1 MKGHGSVS
9 AWCIDHPVAT
19 ILLTFALVLLGV
31 IAFPRLPIAPLPEAE
46 FPTIQVA
53 AQLPGA
59 SPETMASSVAT
70 PLEVQFSAIPGVT
83 QMTSSSAL
91 GSTNLT
97 LQFTLD
103 KSIDTAA
110 QEVQAAINTAAG
122 KLPKDMPTLPTWR
135 KVNPADSPVL
145 ILSVNSTQMP
155 GTELSDL
162 VETLLARQ
170 ISQIDGVGQI
180 NITGQQRPAIR
191 VQASADKL
199 AAIGLTLAD
208 IRLAIQ
214 KTSLNLAKGAL
225 YGESSISTLS
235 TNDQLFHPEEYS
247 QLIVSYK
254 DGAPVHLK
262 DVAKVVNGS
271 ENAYVQ
277 AWAGDQPGVNLVI
290 SRQPGANIVE
300 TVDRIQAALPALEAM
315 LPASV
320 QVKVLVDRTQTIRA
334 SLHEVE
340 ITLLIAVL
348 LVVAVMAL
356 FLRQWSATLIVS
368 AVLGVSLIASFA
380 LMYIMGF
387 SLNNL
392 TLVAI
397 VVAVGFVVDDA
408 IVVVENIHR
417 HLEAGDGM
425 REAAIKGAGEI
436 GFTVVS
442 ISFSLVAA
450 FIPLLFMGGVVGRL
464 FKEFALTATSTIMIS
479 VVVSLTLAPTL
490 AALFMRAPVHH
501 AHSKPTFGERL
512 LAGYEKLL
520 RRALAHQKLMIG
532 VFALSLGLAVAGYI
546 FIPKGFFPVQD
557 TGFVL
562 GTTEA
567 AADISYGDMVKKHLA
582 MAEIV
587 AADPAVQAFSH
598 SVGVSGSN
606 QTIAN
611 GRFWISLKKRGDRD
625 VSASQFIDRIRPQ
638 LMKVPGIVLY
648 LRAGQDINLSSGPSR
663 AQYQYVLKSNDGA
676 TLSTWTQRLTEKL
689 RSNPAFRDISNDLQL
704 GGSITH
710 INIDR
715 SAAARFGLTA
725 SDVDEALYDAFGQRQ
740 INEFQT
746 QINQYNVI
754 LELDTQQRGKA
765 ESLNY
770 FYLRSP
776 LSGEMV
782 PLSALAKFDAPT
794 VGPLSIAHDGM
805 FPAANLSFNLA
816 PGVALGDAVIMLN
829 QAKAEIGMPA
839 AMSGNFQGA
848 AQAFQSSL
856 ASQPWLILA
865 ALLAVYIIL
874 GVLYESFVH
883 PLTII
888 STLPSAGLGA
898 VIMLWICG
906 QDFSIM
912 ALIGLVLLIGIVKK
926 NGILMIDFAL
936 DAQRNRGLPPEEAI
950 YEACITRFRPII
962 MTTLAALLG
971 ALPLMLGYGT
981 GAELR
986 QPLGIA
992 VVGGLLVS
1000 QALTLFT
1007 TPVIYLWLERVFH
1020 RGSPTPAPTPAP
1032 AAMSGLANT
1041 D

>member
-1 MKGHGSVS
+1 MIKESRGVS

-19 ILLTFALVLLGV
+19 ILLTFALVLLGA
-31 IAFPRLPIAPLPEAE
+31 IAFPRLPLAPLPEAE
-46 FPTIQVA
+46 FPTIQVS

-59 SPETMASSVAT
+59 SPQTMASSVAT
-70 PLEVQFSAIPGVT
+70 PLEVQFSAIPGMT

-91 GSTNLT
+91 GTTTLT
-97 LQFTLD
+97 LQFTLS

-110 QEVQAAINTAAG
+110 QEVQAAINTASG

-145 ILSVNSTQMP
+145 ILSVSSSQMP
-155 GTELSDL
+155 GTELSDYA
-162 VETLLARQ
+162 ETLLARQ
-170 ISQIDGVGQI
+170 LSQIDGVGQI

-191 VQASADKL
+191 VQVSADKL

-208 IRLAIQ
+208 VRQAIQ
-214 KTSLNLAKGAL
+214 QTSLNLAKGAL
-225 YGESSISTLS
+225 YGKSSISTLS
-235 TNDQLFHPEEYS
+235 TNDQLFQPEEYD

-254 DGAPVHLK
+254 DGAPVQLK
-262 DVAKVVNGS
+262 DVARVIRGS
-271 ENAYVQ
+271 EDAYVQ
-277 AWAGDQPGVNLVI
+277 AWSGDEPGVNLVI

-300 TVDRIQAALPALEAM
+300 TVDRIQAALPDLEAM

-320 QVKVLVDRTQTIRA
+320 QVKVLIDRTQTIRA

-340 ITLLIAVL
+340 MTLLIAIL

-356 FLRQWSATLIVS
+356 FLRQLSATLIVS
-368 AVLGVSLIASFA
+368 SVLGVSLVASFA
-380 LMYIMGF
+380 LMYVMGF

-397 VVAVGFVVDDA
+397 VIAVGFVVDDA

-442 ISFSLVAA
+442 ISFSLIAA

-464 FKEFALTATSTIMIS
+464 FKEFALTATSTILIS

-501 AHSKPTFGERL
+501 EHSKPGFGERL
-512 LAGYEKLL
+512 LAVYERGL
-520 RRALAHQKLMIG
+520 RRALAHQKTM
-532 VFALSLGLAVAGYI
+532 FGLFCVTLCLAIAGYV
-546 FIPKGFFPVQD
+546 FIPKGFFPIQD

-567 AADISYGDMVKKHLA
+567 AADVSFADMVAKHKAL
-582 MAEIV
+582 AEIV
-587 AADPAVQAFSH
+587 AADPAVEAFSH

-611 GRFWISLKKRGDRD
+611 GRFWIALKPQDQRD
-625 VSASQFIDRIRPQ
+625 VSASAFIDRIRPQ
-638 LMKVPGIVLY
+638 LMKIPGIVLY

-663 AQYQYVLKSNDGA
+663 AQYQYVLKSNDGD
-676 TLSTWTQRLTEKL
+676 TLNTWTQRLTEKL
-689 RSNPAFRDISNDLQL
+689 RANPSFRDLSNDLQL

-715 SAAARFGLTA
+715 SAAARFGLTT

-740 INEFQT
+740 INEYQT
-746 QINQYNVI
+746 EINQYNVI
-754 LELDTQQRGKA
+754 LELDAAQRGKA

-776 LSGEMV
+776 LTGEMV
-782 PLSALAKFDAPT
+782 PLSALARFDVPT
-794 VGPLSIAHDGM
+794 SGPLSISHDGM

-816 PGVALGDAVIMLN
+816 PGVALGDAVLQLN
-829 QAKAEIGMPA
+829 QAKNEIGMPA
-839 AMSGNFQGA
+839 SVNGYFQGA

-865 ALLAVYIIL
+865 ALVAVYIIL

-888 STLPSAGLGA
+888 STLPSAGLGTL
-898 VIMLWICG
+898 IMLWLLG

-936 DAQRNRGLPPEEAI
+936 EAQRGGLSPEDAI
-950 YEACITRFRPII
+950 YKACITRFRPII

-971 ALPLMLGYGT
+971 ALPLMLGHGT

-1007 TPVIYLWLERVFH
+1007 TPVIYLWLERLFH
-1020 RGSPTPAPTPAP
+1020 RPTPAP
-1032 AAMSGLANT
+1032 APAITL
-1041 D
+1041 

>member
-1 MKGHGSVS
+1 MKGHGSIS
-9 AWCIDHPVAT
+9 AWCVDHPVAT
-19 ILLTFALVLLGV
+19 LLLTFALVLLGA

-46 FPTIQVA
+46 FPTIQVS

-70 PLEVQFSAIPGVT
+70 PLEVQFSAIPGMT

-91 GSTNLT
+91 GSTILT

-110 QEVQAAINTAAG
+110 QEVQAAINTASG
-122 KLPKDMPTLPTWR
+122 KLPNDMPSLPTWR

-145 ILSVNSTQMP
+145 ILSISSTQMP
-155 GTELSDL
+155 GTELSDY

-170 ISQIDGVGQI
+170 ISQIDGVGQT

-191 VQASADKL
+191 VQASPDRL

-208 IRLAIQ
+208 IRVALQQA
-214 KTSLNLAKGAL
+214 SLNLAKGAL

-235 TNDQLFHPEEYS
+235 TNDQLFHPDDYG

-254 DGAPVHLK
+254 NGAPVQLK
-262 DVAKVVNGS
+262 DVARVISGP

-277 AWAGDQPGVNLVI
+277 AWSNDQPGLNLVI
-290 SRQPGANIVE
+290 FRQPGANIVD
-300 TVDRIQAALPALEAM
+300 TVDRIQSELPRLEAM

-320 QVKVLVDRTQTIRA
+320 DVTVLSDRTKTIRA

-356 FLRQWSATLIVS
+356 FLRQLSATLIVS
-368 AVLGVSLIASFA
+368 SVLGVSLVASFA
-380 LMYIMGF
+380 LMYVLGF

-397 VVAVGFVVDDA
+397 VISVGFVVDDA

-417 HLEAGDGM
+417 HLETGDGM

-442 ISFSLVAA
+442 ISFSLIAA

-464 FKEFALTATSTIMIS
+464 FKEFALTATSTILIS

-490 AALFMRAPVHH
+490 AALFMRAPTHH
-501 AHSKPTFGERL
+501 PHDRPGFGERL
-512 LAGYEKLL
+512 LALYERGL
-520 RRALAHQKLMIG
+520 RRALAHQRLMLG
-532 VFALSLGLAVAGYI
+532 LFGLTLGLAIAGYV

-562 GTTEA
+562 GTSEA
-567 AADISYGDMVKKHLA
+567 AADISYPDMVAKHLA
-582 MAEIV
+582 LAKILG
-587 AADPAVQAFSH
+587 ADPAVETFSH
-598 SVGVSGSN
+598 SVGVTGNN

-611 GRFWISLKKRGDRD
+611 GRFWIALKDRGQRD

-638 LMKVPGIVLY
+638 LAKVPGIVLY

-663 AQYQYVLKSNDGA
+663 SQYQYVLKSNDGP
-676 TLSTWTQRLTEKL
+676 TLNTWTQRLTEKL
-689 RSNPAFRDISNDLQL
+689 RANPAFRDLSNDLQL

-710 INIDR
+710 ISIDR

-725 SDVDEALYDAFGQRQ
+725 TDVDEALYDAFGQRQ
-740 INEFQT
+740 VNEFQT
-746 QINQYNVI
+746 ETNQYNVI
-754 LELDTQQRGKA
+754 LELDAKQRGKA

-782 PLSALAKFDAPT
+782 PLSALAKVDPPT

-816 PGVALGDAVIMLN
+816 PGVALGDAVIMLE
-829 QAKAEIGMPA
+829 QAKNQIGMPA
-839 AMSGNFQGA
+839 SIAGNFQGA

-865 ALLAVYIIL
+865 ALVAVYIIL

-898 VIMLWICG
+898 LIMLWLLG

-936 DAQRNRGLPPEEAI
+936 EAQRQGGLPPQEAI
-950 YEACITRFRPII
+950 YQACITRFRPII

-971 ALPLMLGYGT
+971 ALPLMLGYGA

-1007 TPVIYLWLERVFH
+1007 TPVIYLWLERLFH
-1020 RGSPTPAPTPAP
+1020 RPTPAP
-1032 AAMSGLANT
+1032 ALAST
-1041 D
+1041 S

>member
-9 AWCIDHPVAT
+9 AWCIDHPVST
-19 ILLTFALVLLGV
+19 FLLTFALVLLGL
-31 IAFPRLPIAPLPEAE
+31 IAFPQLPIAPLPEAE
-46 FPTIQVA
+46 FPTIQVN

-59 SPETMASSVAT
+59 SPQTMASSVAT
-70 PLEVQFSAIPGVT
+70 PLEVQFSAIPGMT

-110 QEVQAAINTAAG
+110 QEVQAAINTASG
-122 KLPKDMPTLPTWR
+122 KLPNNMPSLPTWR

-145 ILSVNSTQMP
+145 ILAISSTQMP
-155 GTELSDL
+155 GTELSDY

-170 ISQIDGVGQI
+170 LSQIDGVGQI
-180 NITGQQRPAIR
+180 YISGQQRPAIR
-191 VQASADKL
+191 VQVAPDKL

-208 IRLAIQ
+208 IRVALQQA
-214 KTSLNLAKGAL
+214 SLNLAKGAL
-225 YGESSISTLS
+225 YGPSSISTLS
-235 TNDQLFHPEEYS
+235 TNDQLFHPEEYG
-247 QLIVSYK
+247 QLIISYK
-254 DGAPVHLK
+254 EGAPVHLK
-262 DVAKVVNGS
+262 DVARVINGS

-277 AWAGDQPGVNLVI
+277 AWSGDQPGLNLVI
-290 SRQPGANIVE
+290 FRQPGANIVE
-300 TVDRIQAALPALEAM
+300 TVDRIQAELPRLQAM
-315 LPASV
+315 LPATV
-320 QVKVLVDRTQTIRA
+320 QVTVLSDRTKTIRA
-334 SLHEVE
+334 SLQEVE
-340 ITLLIAVL
+340 ITLLIAVS
-348 LVVAVMAL
+348 LVIAVMAL

-368 AVLGVSLIASFA
+368 SVLGVSLIASFA
-380 LMYIMGF
+380 LMYVMGF

-397 VVAVGFVVDDA
+397 VISVGFVVDDA

-464 FKEFALTATSTIMIS
+464 FKEFALTATSTILIS

-490 AALFMRAPVHH
+490 AALFMRAPAQDAH
-501 AHSKPTFGERL
+501 AKPGFGERL
-512 LAGYEKLL
+512 LAHYEKGL
-520 RRALAHQKLMIG
+520 RRALDHQRLT
-532 VFALSLGLAVAGYI
+532 LGIFGLTLTMAIVGYVI
-546 FIPKGFFPVQD
+546 IPKGFFPVQD

-562 GTTEA
+562 GTSEA
-567 AADISYGDMVKKHLA
+567 AADVSYPDMVAKHLA
-582 MAEIV
+582 LAKIV
-587 AADPAVQAFSH
+587 SADPAVQTFSH

-611 GRFWISLKKRGDRD
+611 GRFWIALKDRSQRD
-625 VSASQFIDRIRPQ
+625 VSASEFIDRIRPQ
-638 LMKVPGIVLY
+638 LARIPGIVLY

-663 AQYQYVLKSNDGA
+663 SQYQYVLKSNDGP
-676 TLSTWTQRLTEKL
+676 TLNTWTQRLTEKL
-689 RSNPAFRDISNDLQL
+689 RANPAFRDMSNDLQL
-704 GGSITH
+704 GASITH
-710 INIDR
+710 ISIDR
-715 SAAARFGLTA
+715 SAAARFGLNAT
-725 SDVDEALYDAFGQRQ
+725 DVDQALYDAFGQRQ
-740 INEFQT
+740 VNEFQT
-746 QINQYNVI
+746 ETNQYNVI
-754 LELDTQQRGKA
+754 LELDAKQRGKA

-782 PLSALAKFDAPT
+782 PLSALAKVDPPT

-829 QAKAEIGMPA
+829 QAKNEIGVPA
-839 AMSGNFQGA
+839 SIIGNFQGA

-898 VIMLWICG
+898 LLMLWIWD
-906 QDFSIM
+906 QDFSVM

-936 DAQRNRGLPPEEAI
+936 DAQRKGGLTPEEAI
-950 YEACITRFRPII
+950 YQACLTRFRPIM

-1007 TPVIYLWLERVFH
+1007 TPVIYLWLERLFH
-1020 RGSPTPAPTPAP
+1020 RPKPAPT
-1032 AAMSGLANT
+1032 LAST
-1041 D
+1041 Y

>member
-1 MKGHGSVS
+1 MSSHKGIST
-9 AWCIDHPVAT
+9 WCIDHPVAT
-19 ILLTFALVLLGV
+19 ILLTIALVLVGA

-46 FPTIQVA
+46 FPTIQVS

-59 SPETMASSVAT
+59 SPDTMASSVAT
-70 PLEVQFSAIPGVT
+70 PLEVQFSAIPGMT

-91 GSTNLT
+91 GSTLLT

-122 KLPKDMPTLPTWR
+122 KLPKDMPTLPTWK

-145 ILSVNSTQMP
+145 ILSVSSTQMP

-214 KTSLNLAKGAL
+214 QTSLNLAKGAL

-235 TNDQLFHPEEYS
+235 TNDQLFHPEDYS

-254 DGAPVHLK
+254 DGAPVHLR
-262 DVAKVVNGS
+262 DVAKVVNGA
-271 ENAYVQ
+271 EDAYVQ
-277 AWAGDQPGVNLVI
+277 AWAGDRPGVNLVI

-300 TVDRIQAALPALEAM
+300 TVDRIQAALPGLEAM

-320 QVKVLVDRTQTIRA
+320 QVKTLIDRTQTIRA

-340 ITLLIAVL
+340 ITLLIAIL

-356 FLRQWSATLIVS
+356 FLRQLSATLIVS

-380 LMYIMGF
+380 LMYILGF

-417 HLEAGDGM
+417 HLEAGDDM

-479 VVVSLTLAPTL
+479 VVVSLTLALTL
-490 AALFMRAPVHH
+490 AALFMRKPVHH
-501 AHSKPTFGERL
+501 ANAKPGFSERL
-512 LAGYEKLL
+512 LGWYEKGL
-520 RRALAHQKLMIG
+520 RRALDHQKLMIG
-532 VFALSLGLAVAGYI
+532 VFGLSLALAVAGYI

-611 GRFWISLKKRGDRD
+611 GRFWIALKKRGDRD

-676 TLSTWTQRLTEKL
+676 TLATWTQRLTEKL

-710 INIDR
+710 ISIDR

-746 QINQYNVI
+746 QVNQYNVI
-754 LELDTQQRGKA
+754 LELDTKQRGKA

-782 PLSALAKFDAPT
+782 PLSALARFDAPT
-794 VGPLSIAHDGM
+794 IGPLSIAHDGM

-816 PGVALGDAVIMLN
+816 PGVALGDAVILLN
-829 QAKAEIGMPA
+829 QAKAEIGMPTA
-839 AMSGNFQGA
+839 ISGNFQGA

-865 ALLAVYIIL
+865 ALVAVYIIL

-888 STLPSAGLGA
+888 STLPAAGLGA

-936 DAQRNRGLPPEEAI
+936 EAQRQRGLPAQEAI
-950 YEACITRFRPII
+950 FEACITRFRPII

-1000 QALTLFT
+1000 QMLTLFT
-1007 TPVIYLWLERVFH
+1007 TPVIYLWLERLFH
-1020 RGSPTPAPTPAP
+1020 RHSHPPAPTPAT
-1032 AAMSGLANT
+1032 ALATT

>member
-1 MKGHGSVS
+1 MKGRGSLS
-9 AWCIDHPVAT
+9 AWCVDHPVAT
-19 ILLTFALVLLGV
+19 VLLTLALVLLGA
-31 IAFPRLPIAPLPEAE
+31 IAFPRLPVAPLPEAE
-46 FPTIQVA
+46 FPTIQVSA
-53 AQLPGA
+53 SLPGA
-59 SPETMASSVAT
+59 SPDTMASSVAT
-70 PLEVQFSAIPGVT
+70 PLEVQFSAIPGMT

-91 GSTNLT
+91 GSTLLT
-97 LQFTLD
+97 LQFTLN

-145 ILSVNSTQMP
+145 ILSISSTQMP
-155 GTELSDL
+155 GTELSDYA
-162 VETLLARQ
+162 ETLLARQ

-191 VQASADKL
+191 IQAAADKL

-214 KTSLNLAKGAL
+214 QTSLNLAKGAL

-235 TNDQLFHPEEYS
+235 TNDQLFHPEEYA

-254 DGAPVHLK
+254 NGAPVHLQ
-262 DVAKVVNGS
+262 DVARVVNGP
-271 ENAYVQ
+271 EDAYVQ
-277 AWAGDQPGVNLVI
+277 AWSGDQPGVNLVI
-290 SRQPGANIVE
+290 SRQPGANIVD
-300 TVDRIQAALPALEAM
+300 TVDRIQAALPGLEAM

-368 AVLGVSLIASFA
+368 AVLGVSLTASFA
-380 LMYIMGF
+380 LMYLMGF

-397 VVAVGFVVDDA
+397 VIAVGFVVDDA

-479 VVVSLTLAPTL
+479 VLVSLTLAPTL
-490 AALFMRAPVHH
+490 AALFMRAPVHPVH
-501 AHSKPTFGERL
+501 AKPGFGERL
-512 LAGYEKLL
+512 LALYERAL
-520 RRALAHQKLMIG
+520 RRALAHQKLMLGIFG
-532 VFALSLGLAVAGYI
+532 LTLSMAIAGYI
-546 FIPKGFFPVQD
+546 LIPKGFFPVQD

-567 AADISYGDMVKKHLA
+567 AADISYPDMVKKHQAL
-582 MAEIV
+582 AEIV

-611 GRFWISLKKRGDRD
+611 GRFWISLKDRGDRD
-625 VSASQFIDRIRPQ
+625 VSASAFIDRIRPQ
-638 LMKVPGIVLY
+638 LMQVPGIVLY

-663 AQYQYVLKSNDGA
+663 AQYQYVLKSNDGP
-676 TLSTWTQRLTEKL
+676 TLTTWTQRLTEKL
-689 RSNPAFRDISNDLQL
+689 RSNPAFRDVSNDLQL

-715 SAAARFGLTA
+715 TAAARFGLTA
-725 SDVDEALYDAFGQRQ
+725 SDVDQALYDAFGQRQ

-746 QINQYNVI
+746 EINQYNVI

-776 LSGEMV
+776 LTGDMV
-782 PLSALAKFDAPT
+782 PLSALARFDAPSI
-794 VGPLSIAHDGM
+794 GPLSIAHDGM

-816 PGVALGDAVIMLN
+816 PGVALGDAVILLQ
-829 QAKAEIGMPA
+829 QAKNEIGMPA
-839 AMSGNFQGA
+839 AISGNFQGA

-856 ASQPWLILA
+856 ASQPYLILA
-865 ALLAVYIIL
+865 ALVAVYIIL

-898 VIMLWICG
+898 LLMLWLCG

-936 DAQRNRGLPPEEAI
+936 EAQRNGGLPPEEAI
-950 YEACITRFRPII
+950 YQACITRFRPII

-1007 TPVIYLWLERVFH
+1007 TPVIYLWLERLFH
-1020 RGSPTPAPTPAP
+1020 RPRSALSPAT
-1032 AAMSGLANT
+1032 NT
-1041 D
+1041 

>member
-1 MKGHGSVS
+1 MKAHKGVS
-9 AWCIDHPVAT
+9 TWCIDHPVAT
-19 ILLTFALVLLGV
+19 ILLTIALVLVGV

-46 FPTIQVA
+46 FPTIQVS

-59 SPETMASSVAT
+59 SPDTMASSVAT
-70 PLEVQFSAIPGVT
+70 PLEVQFSAIPGMT

-91 GSTNLT
+91 GSTLLT

-122 KLPKDMPTLPTWR
+122 KLPKDMPTLPTWK

-145 ILSVNSTQMP
+145 ILSVSSTQMP

-214 KTSLNLAKGAL
+214 QTSLNLAKGAL

-235 TNDQLFHPEEYS
+235 TNDQLFHPEDYS

-254 DGAPVHLK
+254 DGAPVHLR
-262 DVAKVVNGS
+262 DVAKVVNGA
-271 ENAYVQ
+271 EDAYVQ
-277 AWAGDQPGVNLVI
+277 AWAGDRPGVNLVI

-300 TVDRIQAALPALEAM
+300 TVDRIQAALPGLEAM

-320 QVKVLVDRTQTIRA
+320 QVKTLIDRTQTIRA

-340 ITLLIAVL
+340 ITLLIAIL

-356 FLRQWSATLIVS
+356 FLRQLSATLIVS
-368 AVLGVSLIASFA
+368 AVLGVSLVASFA
-380 LMYIMGF
+380 LMYVLGF

-417 HLEAGDGM
+417 HLETGDDM

-490 AALFMRAPVHH
+490 AALFMRKPTHH
-501 AHSKPTFGERL
+501 AHDKPGFSERL
-512 LAGYEKLL
+512 LGWYEKGL
-520 RRALAHQKLMIG
+520 RRALDHQKLMIG
-532 VFALSLGLAVAGYI
+532 VFGLSLALAIGGYI

-611 GRFWISLKKRGDRD
+611 GRFWIALKKRGDRD

-676 TLSTWTQRLTEKL
+676 TLATWTQRLTEKL

-710 INIDR
+710 ISIDR

-746 QINQYNVI
+746 QVNQYNVI

-782 PLSALAKFDAPT
+782 PLSALARFDAPT
-794 VGPLSIAHDGM
+794 IGPLSIAHDGM

-816 PGVALGDAVIMLN
+816 PGVALGDAVILLN
-829 QAKAEIGMPA
+829 QAKAEIGMPTA
-839 AMSGNFQGA
+839 ISGNFQGA

-865 ALLAVYIIL
+865 ALVAVYIIL

-888 STLPSAGLGA
+888 STLPAAGLGA

-936 DAQRNRGLPPEEAI
+936 EAQRQRGLSPQDAI
-950 YEACITRFRPII
+950 FEACITRFRPII

-1000 QALTLFT
+1000 QMLTLFT
-1007 TPVIYLWLERVFH
+1007 TPVIYLWLERLFH
-1020 RGSPTPAPTPAP
+1020 RPRPVPATA
-1032 AAMSGLANT
+1032 LATT

>member
-1 MKGHGSVS
+1 MKGHGSIS

-19 ILLTFALVLLGV
+19 VLLTFALVLLGA
-31 IAFPRLPIAPLPEAE
+31 IAFPRLPVAPLPEAE

-91 GSTNLT
+91 GSTILT

-122 KLPKDMPTLPTWR
+122 KLPKDMPNLPTWR

-145 ILSVNSTQMP
+145 ILSVNSSLMP
-155 GTELSDL
+155 GPELSDL
-162 VETLLARQ
+162 TETLLSRQ
-170 ISQIDGVGQI
+170 ISQIDGVGQVA
-180 NITGQQRPAIR
+180 ITGQQRPAIR
-191 VQASADKL
+191 VQVSADKL

-214 KTSLNLAKGAL
+214 QTSLNLAKGAL

-235 TNDQLFHPEEYS
+235 TNDQLFHPDDYS

-271 ENAYVQ
+271 EDAYVQ
-277 AWAGDQPGVNLVI
+277 AWAGTQPGVNLVI
-290 SRQPGANIVE
+290 FRQPGANIVE
-300 TVDRIQAALPALEAM
+300 TVDRIQAALPGLEAM

-320 QVKVLVDRTQTIRA
+320 QVKTLIDRTQTIRA

-340 ITLLIAVL
+340 ITLLIAIM

-356 FLRQWSATLIVS
+356 FLRQLSATLIVS

-380 LMYIMGF
+380 LMYLMGF

-464 FKEFALTATSTIMIS
+464 FKEFALTATSTILIS

-490 AALFMRAPVHH
+490 AALFMRAPVHD
-501 AHSKPTFGERL
+501 AHGKKGFGERL
-512 LAGYEKLL
+512 LDLYEKGL

-532 VFALSLGLAVAGYI
+532 VFGLSVALAVGGYI

-587 AADPAVQAFSH
+587 AADPAVQTFSH

-611 GRFWISLKKRGDRD
+611 GRFWIALKKRGDRD
-625 VSASQFIDRIRPQ
+625 VSASEFIDRIRPQ

-676 TLSTWTQRLTEKL
+676 VLSTWTQRLTEKL
-689 RSNPAFRDISNDLQL
+689 RSNPAFRDVSNDLQL

-710 INIDR
+710 ISIDR

-754 LELDTQQRGKA
+754 LELDTKQRGKA

-782 PLSALAKFDAPT
+782 PLSALARFDAPT
-794 VGPLSIAHDGM
+794 IGPLSIAHDGM
-805 FPAANLSFNLA
+805 FPAANMSFNLA

-829 QAKAEIGMPA
+829 QTKAEIGMPVA
-839 AMSGNFQGA
+839 ISGNFQGA

-865 ALLAVYIIL
+865 ALVAVYIIL

-888 STLPSAGLGA
+888 STLPAAGLGA

-936 DAQRNRGLPPEEAI
+936 EAQRKGGLSPEEAI
-950 YEACITRFRPII
+950 FQACLTRFRPII

-1007 TPVIYLWLERVFH
+1007 TPVIYLWLERLFH
-1020 RGSPTPAPTPAP
+1020 RPKPTALPA
-1032 AAMSGLANT
+1032 LATT

>member
-1 MKGHGSVS
+1 MKGHGSIS
-9 AWCIDHPVAT
+9 AWCVDHPVAT
-19 ILLTFALVLLGV
+19 LLLTFALVLLGA

-46 FPTIQVA
+46 FPTIQVS

-70 PLEVQFSAIPGVT
+70 PLEVQFSAIPGMT

-91 GSTNLT
+91 GSTLLT

-110 QEVQAAINTAAG
+110 QEVQAAINTASG
-122 KLPKDMPTLPTWR
+122 KLPNDMPSLPTWR

-145 ILSVNSTQMP
+145 ILSISSTQMP
-155 GTELSDL
+155 GTELSDY

-170 ISQIDGVGQI
+170 ISQIDGVGLI

-191 VQASADKL
+191 VQASPDRL

-208 IRLAIQ
+208 IRVALQQA
-214 KTSLNLAKGAL
+214 SLNLAKGAL

-235 TNDQLFHPEEYS
+235 TNDQLFHPDDYG

-254 DGAPVHLK
+254 NGAPVQLK
-262 DVAKVVNGS
+262 DVARVISGP

-277 AWAGDQPGVNLVI
+277 AWSNDQPGLNLVI
-290 SRQPGANIVE
+290 FRQPGANIVD
-300 TVDRIQAALPALEAM
+300 TVDRIQGELPRLQAM

-320 QVKVLVDRTQTIRA
+320 DVTVLSDRTKTIRA

-356 FLRQWSATLIVS
+356 FLRQLSATLIVS
-368 AVLGVSLIASFA
+368 SVLGVSLVASFA
-380 LMYIMGF
+380 LMYVMGF

-397 VVAVGFVVDDA
+397 VISVGFVVDDA

-442 ISFSLVAA
+442 ISFSLIAA

-464 FKEFALTATSTIMIS
+464 FKEFALTATSTILIS

-490 AALFMRAPVHH
+490 AALFMRAPTHH
-501 AHSKPTFGERL
+501 PHDRPGFGERL
-512 LAGYEKLL
+512 LALYERGL
-520 RRALAHQKLMIG
+520 RRALDHQRLMLG
-532 VFALSLGLAVAGYI
+532 LFGLTLGLAIAGYV

-562 GTTEA
+562 GTSEA
-567 AADISYGDMVKKHLA
+567 AADISYPDMVAKHLA
-582 MAEIV
+582 LAKILG
-587 AADPAVQAFSH
+587 ADPAVETFSH
-598 SVGVSGSN
+598 SVGVTGNN

-611 GRFWISLKKRGDRD
+611 GRFWIALKDRGQRD

-638 LMKVPGIVLY
+638 MAKVPGIVLY

-663 AQYQYVLKSNDGA
+663 SQYQYVLKSNDGP
-676 TLSTWTQRLTEKL
+676 TLNTWTQRLTEKL
-689 RSNPAFRDISNDLQL
+689 RANPAFRDLSNDLQL

-710 INIDR
+710 ISIDR

-725 SDVDEALYDAFGQRQ
+725 TDVDEALYDAFGQRQ
-740 INEFQT
+740 VNEFQT
-746 QINQYNVI
+746 ETNQYNVI
-754 LELDTQQRGKA
+754 LELDAKQRGKA

-782 PLSALAKFDAPT
+782 PLSALAKVDPPT

-816 PGVALGDAVIMLN
+816 PGVALGDAVIMLE
-829 QAKAEIGMPA
+829 QAKNEIGMPA
-839 AMSGNFQGA
+839 SIAGNFQGA

-865 ALLAVYIIL
+865 ALVAVYIIL

-898 VIMLWICG
+898 LIMLWLLG

-936 DAQRNRGLPPEEAI
+936 EAQRKGGLSPQEAI
-950 YEACITRFRPII
+950 YQACITRFRPII

-971 ALPLMLGYGT
+971 ALPLMLGYGA

-1007 TPVIYLWLERVFH
+1007 TPVIYLWLERLFH
-1020 RGSPTPAPTPAP
+1020 RPTPAP
-1032 AAMSGLANT
+1032 ALAST
-1041 D
+1041 S

>member
-1 MKGHGSVS
+1 MKGRGSLS
-9 AWCIDHPVAT
+9 AWCVDHPVAT
-19 ILLTFALVLLGV
+19 VLLTLALVLLGA
-31 IAFPRLPIAPLPEAE
+31 IAFPRLPVAPLPEAE
-46 FPTIQVA
+46 FPTIQVSA
-53 AQLPGA
+53 SLPGA
-59 SPETMASSVAT
+59 SPDTMASSVAT
-70 PLEVQFSAIPGVT
+70 PLEVQFSAIPGMT

-91 GSTNLT
+91 GSTLLT
-97 LQFTLD
+97 LQFTLN

-145 ILSVNSTQMP
+145 ILSISSTQMP
-155 GTELSDL
+155 GTELSDYA
-162 VETLLARQ
+162 ETLLARQ

-191 VQASADKL
+191 IQAAADKL

-214 KTSLNLAKGAL
+214 QTSLNLAKGAL

-235 TNDQLFHPEEYS
+235 TNDQLFHPEEYA

-254 DGAPVHLK
+254 NGAPVHLQ
-262 DVAKVVNGS
+262 DVARVVNGP
-271 ENAYVQ
+271 EDAYVQ
-277 AWAGDQPGVNLVI
+277 AWSGDQPGVNLVI
-290 SRQPGANIVE
+290 SRQPGANIVD
-300 TVDRIQAALPALEAM
+300 TVDRIQAALPGLEAM

-368 AVLGVSLIASFA
+368 AVLGVSLTASFA
-380 LMYIMGF
+380 LMYLMGF

-397 VVAVGFVVDDA
+397 VIAVGFVVDDA

-479 VVVSLTLAPTL
+479 VLVSLTLAPTL
-490 AALFMRAPVHH
+490 AALFMRAPVHPVH
-501 AHSKPTFGERL
+501 AKPGFGERL
-512 LAGYEKLL
+512 LALYERAL
-520 RRALAHQKLMIG
+520 RRALAHQKLMLGIFG
-532 VFALSLGLAVAGYI
+532 LTLSMAIAGYI
-546 FIPKGFFPVQD
+546 LIPKGFFPVQD

-567 AADISYGDMVKKHLA
+567 AADISYPDMVKKHQAL
-582 MAEIV
+582 AEIV

-611 GRFWISLKKRGDRD
+611 GRFWISLKDRGDRD
-625 VSASQFIDRIRPQ
+625 VSASAFIDRIRPQ
-638 LMKVPGIVLY
+638 LMQVPGIVLY

-663 AQYQYVLKSNDGA
+663 AQYQYVLKSNDGP
-676 TLSTWTQRLTEKL
+676 TLTTWTQRLTEKL
-689 RSNPAFRDISNDLQL
+689 RSNPAFRDVSNDLQL

-715 SAAARFGLTA
+715 TAAARFGLTA
-725 SDVDEALYDAFGQRQ
+725 SDVDQALYDAFGQRQ

-746 QINQYNVI
+746 EINQYNVI

-776 LSGEMV
+776 LTGDMV
-782 PLSALAKFDAPT
+782 PLSALARFDAPSI
-794 VGPLSIAHDGM
+794 GPLSIAHDGM

-816 PGVALGDAVIMLN
+816 PGVALGDAVILLQ
-829 QAKAEIGMPA
+829 QAKNEIGMPA
-839 AMSGNFQGA
+839 AISGNFQGA

-856 ASQPWLILA
+856 ASQPYLILA
-865 ALLAVYIIL
+865 ALVAVYIIL

-898 VIMLWICG
+898 LLMLWLCG

-936 DAQRNRGLPPEEAI
+936 EAQRNGGLPPEEAI
-950 YEACITRFRPII
+950 YQACITRFRPII

-1007 TPVIYLWLERVFH
+1007 TPVIYLWLKRLFH
-1020 RGSPTPAPTPAP
+1020 RPRPALSPAT
-1032 AAMSGLANT
+1032 NT
-1041 D
+1041 

>member
-1 MKGHGSVS
+1 MKGHGSIS

-19 ILLTFALVLLGV
+19 VLLTFALVLLGV

-59 SPETMASSVAT
+59 NPETMASSVAT

-91 GSTNLT
+91 GSTILT

-122 KLPKDMPTLPTWR
+122 KLPKDMPNLPNWR

-145 ILSVNSTQMP
+145 ILSINSPQMP
-155 GTELSDL
+155 GTEVSDL

-170 ISQIDGVGQI
+170 ISQIDGVGNI

-214 KTSLNLAKGAL
+214 QTSLNLAKGAL

-235 TNDQLFHPEEYS
+235 TNDQLFHPEEYG

-271 ENAYVQ
+271 EDAYIQ
-277 AWAGDQPGVNLVI
+277 AWADGKPGVNLVI
-290 SRQPGANIVE
+290 FRQPGANIVA

-320 QVKVLVDRTQTIRA
+320 QVNVLVDRTQTIRA

-340 ITLLIAVL
+340 ITLLIAIL

-356 FLRQWSATLIVS
+356 FLRQLSATLIVAS
-368 AVLGVSLIASFA
+368 VLGVSLIASFA

-397 VVAVGFVVDDA
+397 VVSVGFVVDDA

-490 AALFMRAPVHH
+490 AALFMRAPE
-501 AHSKPTFGERL
+501 HSQSGFGERL
-512 LAGYEKLL
+512 LALYEKGL

-532 VFALSLGLAVAGYI
+532 VFGLSLGLAVAGYI

-587 AADPAVQAFSH
+587 AADPAVETFSH
-598 SVGVSGSN
+598 SVGVAGSN

-638 LMKVPGIVLY
+638 LMTVPGIVLY
-648 LRAGQDINLSSGPSR
+648 LRAGQDINLSAGPSR
-663 AQYQYVLKSNDGA
+663 AQYQYVLKSNHGA
-676 TLSTWTQRLTEKL
+676 LLSTWTQRLTEKL
-689 RSNPAFRDISNDLQL
+689 RGNPAFRDMSNDLQL

-710 INIDR
+710 ISIDR

-746 QINQYNVI
+746 QTNQYNVI
-754 LELDTQQRGKA
+754 LELDTKQRGKA

-794 VGPLSIAHDGM
+794 IGPLSIAHDGM

-816 PGVALGDAVIMLN
+816 PGIALGDAVIMLN
-829 QAKAEIGMPA
+829 QAKTDIGMPVA
-839 AMSGNFQGA
+839 ISGNFQGA

-865 ALLAVYIIL
+865 ALVAVYIIL

-936 DAQRNRGLPPEEAI
+936 EAQRNRGLPPEEAI
-950 YEACITRFRPII
+950 YEACMTRFRPII

-1007 TPVIYLWLERVFH
+1007 TPVIYLWLERLFH
-1020 RGSPTPAPTPAP
+1020 RPKSAPLT
-1032 AAMSGLANT
+1032 AMATT

>member
-1 MKGHGSVS
+1 MKGRGSVS

-31 IAFPRLPIAPLPEAE
+31 IAFPKLPIAPLPEAE

-110 QEVQAAINTAAG
+110 QEVQAAINTASG
-122 KLPKDMPTLPTWR
+122 KLPKDMPNLPTWR

-145 ILSVNSTQMP
+145 ILSINSTLLP
-155 GTELSDL
+155 GPELSDL

-214 KTSLNLAKGAL
+214 QTSLNLAKGAL

-235 TNDQLFHPEEYS
+235 TNDQLFHPEEYG

-271 ENAYVQ
+271 EDAYVQ

-300 TVDRIQAALPALEAM
+300 TVDRIQAALPGLEAM

-320 QVKVLVDRTQTIRA
+320 QVKVLIDRTQTIRA

-340 ITLLIAVL
+340 ITLLIAIA

-356 FLRQWSATLIVS
+356 FLRQLSATLIVS
-368 AVLGVSLIASFA
+368 AVLGVSLVATFA

-464 FKEFALTATSTIMIS
+464 FKEFALTATATIMIS

-501 AHSKPTFGERL
+501 ANRKPGFGERL
-512 LAGYEKLL
+512 LGWYEKGL

-532 VFALSLGLAVAGYI
+532 VFGVSLGLAIAGYI

-625 VSASQFIDRIRPQ
+625 VSASEFIDRIRPQ

-676 TLSTWTQRLTEKL
+676 TLSTWTQRLTDKL

-710 INIDR
+710 ISIDR

-754 LELDTQQRGKA
+754 LELDTRQRGKA

-782 PLSALAKFDAPT
+782 PLSALARFDAPT

-865 ALLAVYIIL
+865 ALVAVYIIL

-936 DAQRNRGLPPEEAI
+936 DAQRNRGLTPQEAI

-1007 TPVIYLWLERVFH
+1007 TPVIYLWLERLFH
-1020 RGSPTPAPTPAP
+1020 RPEPAPVAAP
-1032 AAMSGLANT
+1032 ATT

>member
-1 MKGHGSVS
+1 MKGHGSIS

-19 ILLTFALVLLGV
+19 VLLTFALVLLGV
-31 IAFPRLPIAPLPEAE
+31 IAFPRLPVAPLPEAE

-122 KLPKDMPTLPTWR
+122 KLPKDMPNLPTWR

-145 ILSVNSTQMP
+145 ILSVNSSLMP
-155 GTELSDL
+155 GPELSDL
-162 VETLLARQ
+162 TETLLSRQ
-170 ISQIDGVGQI
+170 LSQVDGVGQVV
-180 NITGQQRPAIR
+180 ITGQQRPAIR
-191 VQASADKL
+191 VQVSADKL

-214 KTSLNLAKGAL
+214 QTSLNLAKGAL

-235 TNDQLFHPEEYS
+235 TNDQLFHPEDYS

-254 DGAPVHLK
+254 DGAPVHLR

-271 ENAYVQ
+271 EDAYVQ
-277 AWAGDQPGVNLVI
+277 AWAGSQPGVNLVI
-290 SRQPGANIVE
+290 FRQPGANIVE

-320 QVKVLVDRTQTIRA
+320 QVKVLIDRTQTIRA

-340 ITLLIAVL
+340 ITLLIAIM

-356 FLRQWSATLIVS
+356 FLRQLSATLIVS
-368 AVLGVSLIASFA
+368 AVLGVSLVASFA
-380 LMYIMGF
+380 LMYVMGF

-417 HLEAGDGM
+417 HLEAGDSM

-464 FKEFALTATSTIMIS
+464 FKEFALTATSTILIS

-490 AALFMRAPVHH
+490 AALFMRAPVQH
-501 AHSKPTFGERL
+501 AHDKPGFGERL
-512 LAGYEKLL
+512 LAWYEKGL
-520 RRALAHQKLMIG
+520 RRALAHQKTMIG

-546 FIPKGFFPVQD
+546 FIPKGFFPIQD

-587 AADPAVQAFSH
+587 AADPAVETFSH

-611 GRFWISLKKRGDRD
+611 GRFWITLKKRSDRD

-663 AQYQYVLKSNDGA
+663 AQYQYVLKSNDGP

-689 RSNPAFRDISNDLQL
+689 RANPAFRDVSNDLQL

-710 INIDR
+710 ISIDR

-746 QINQYNVI
+746 QVNQYNVI

-782 PLSALAKFDAPT
+782 PLSALARFDAPT
-794 VGPLSIAHDGM
+794 IGPLSIAHDGM

-829 QAKAEIGMPA
+829 QAKADIGMPTA
-839 AMSGNFQGA
+839 ISGNFQGA

-936 DAQRNRGLPPEEAI
+936 EAQRNGGMSPEDAI
-950 YEACITRFRPII
+950 FKACITRFRPII

-1007 TPVIYLWLERVFH
+1007 TPVIYLWLERLFH
-1020 RGSPTPAPTPAP
+1020 RPKPAPEPV
-1032 AAMSGLANT
+1032 LATT

>member
-1 MKGHGSVS
+1 
-9 AWCIDHPVAT
+9 
-19 ILLTFALVLLGV
+19 
-31 IAFPRLPIAPLPEAE
+31 
-46 FPTIQVA
+46 
-53 AQLPGA
+53 
-59 SPETMASSVAT
+59 MASSVAT

-91 GSTNLT
+91 GSTILT

-122 KLPKDMPTLPTWR
+122 KLPKDMPNLPNWR

-145 ILSVNSTQMP
+145 ILSINSPQMP
-155 GTELSDL
+155 GTEVSDL

-214 KTSLNLAKGAL
+214 QTSLNLAKGAL

-235 TNDQLFHPEEYS
+235 TNDQLFHPQEYG

-271 ENAYVQ
+271 EDAYIQ
-277 AWAGDQPGVNLVI
+277 AWTDGQPGVNLVI
-290 SRQPGANIVE
+290 FRQPGANIVE
-300 TVDRIQAALPALEAM
+300 TVDRIQAALPTLEAM

-320 QVKVLVDRTQTIRA
+320 QVKVLIDRTQTIRA

-340 ITLLIAVL
+340 VTLLIAIL

-356 FLRQWSATLIVS
+356 FLRQLSATLIVAS
-368 AVLGVSLIASFA
+368 VLGVSLIASFA

-397 VVAVGFVVDDA
+397 VVSVGFVVDDA

-501 AHSKPTFGERL
+501 AHDKPGFGERL
-512 LAGYEKLL
+512 LALYEKGL

-532 VFALSLGLAVAGYI
+532 VFGLSLGLAVAGYI

-587 AADPAVQAFSH
+587 AADPAVETFSH

-676 TLSTWTQRLTEKL
+676 LLSTWTQRLTEKL
-689 RSNPAFRDISNDLQL
+689 RANPAFRDISNDLQL

-710 INIDR
+710 ISIDR

-746 QINQYNVI
+746 QTNQYNVI
-754 LELDTQQRGKA
+754 LELDTKQRGKA

-794 VGPLSIAHDGM
+794 IGPLSIAHDGM

-829 QAKAEIGMPA
+829 QAKTDIGMPVA
-839 AMSGNFQGA
+839 ISGNFQGA

-865 ALLAVYIIL
+865 ALVAVYIIL

-898 VIMLWICG
+898 VVMLWICG

-936 DAQRNRGLPPEEAI
+936 EAQRNRGLPPEEAI
-950 YEACITRFRPII
+950 YEACMTRFRPII

-1007 TPVIYLWLERVFH
+1007 TPVIYLWLERLFH
-1020 RGSPTPAPTPAP
+1020 RPKPAPLQ
-1032 AAMSGLANT
+1032 AMATT

>member
-1 MKGHGSVS
+1 MKGHGSIS
-9 AWCIDHPVAT
+9 AWCVDHPVAT
-19 ILLTFALVLLGV
+19 LLLTFALVLLGA

-46 FPTIQVA
+46 FPTIQVS

-70 PLEVQFSAIPGVT
+70 PLEVQFSAIPGMT

-110 QEVQAAINTAAG
+110 QEVQAAINTASG
-122 KLPKDMPTLPTWR
+122 KLPNDMPSLPTWR

-145 ILSVNSTQMP
+145 ILSISSTQMP
-155 GTELSDL
+155 GTELSDY

-170 ISQIDGVGQI
+170 ISQIDGVGLI

-191 VQASADKL
+191 VQASPDRL

-208 IRLAIQ
+208 IRVALQQA
-214 KTSLNLAKGAL
+214 SLNLAKGAL

-235 TNDQLFHPEEYS
+235 TNDQLFHPEDYG

-254 DGAPVHLK
+254 NGAPVQLK
-262 DVAKVVNGS
+262 DVARVISGP

-277 AWAGDQPGVNLVI
+277 AWSNDQPGLNLVI
-290 SRQPGANIVE
+290 FRQPGANIVD
-300 TVDRIQAALPALEAM
+300 TVDRIQSELPRLEAM

-320 QVKVLVDRTQTIRA
+320 DVTVLSDRTKTIRA

-356 FLRQWSATLIVS
+356 FLRQLSATLIVS
-368 AVLGVSLIASFA
+368 SVLGVSLVASFA
-380 LMYIMGF
+380 LMYVMGF

-397 VVAVGFVVDDA
+397 VISVGFVVDDA

-442 ISFSLVAA
+442 ISFSLIAA

-464 FKEFALTATSTIMIS
+464 FKEFALTATSTILIS

-490 AALFMRAPVHH
+490 AALFMRAPTHH
-501 AHSKPTFGERL
+501 PHDRPGFGERL
-512 LAGYEKLL
+512 LALYERGL
-520 RRALAHQKLMIG
+520 RRALDHQRLMLG
-532 VFALSLGLAVAGYI
+532 LFGLTLGLAIAGYV

-562 GTTEA
+562 GTSEA
-567 AADISYGDMVKKHLA
+567 AADISYPDMVAKHLA
-582 MAEIV
+582 LAKILG
-587 AADPAVQAFSH
+587 ADPAVETFSH
-598 SVGVSGSN
+598 SVGVTGNN

-611 GRFWISLKKRGDRD
+611 GRFWIALKDRGQRD

-638 LMKVPGIVLY
+638 LAKIPGIVLY

-663 AQYQYVLKSNDGA
+663 SQYQYVLKSNDGP
-676 TLSTWTQRLTEKL
+676 TLNTWTQRLTEKL
-689 RSNPAFRDISNDLQL
+689 RANPAFRDLSNDLQL

-710 INIDR
+710 ISIDR

-725 SDVDEALYDAFGQRQ
+725 TDVDEALYDAFGQRQ
-740 INEFQT
+740 VNEFQT
-746 QINQYNVI
+746 ETNQYNVI
-754 LELDTQQRGKA
+754 LELDARQRGKA

-782 PLSALAKFDAPT
+782 PLSALAKVDPPT

-805 FPAANLSFNLA
+805 FPTANLSFNLA
-816 PGVALGDAVIMLN
+816 PGVALGDAVIMLE
-829 QAKAEIGMPA
+829 QAKNQIGMPA
-839 AMSGNFQGA
+839 SIAGNFQGA

-865 ALLAVYIIL
+865 ALVAVYIIL

-898 VIMLWICG
+898 LIMLWLLG

-936 DAQRNRGLPPEEAI
+936 EAQRQGGLSPQEAI
-950 YEACITRFRPII
+950 YQACITRFRPII

-971 ALPLMLGYGT
+971 ALPLMLGYGA
-981 GAELR
+981 GVELR

-1007 TPVIYLWLERVFH
+1007 TPVIYLWLERLFH
-1020 RGSPTPAPTPAP
+1020 RPTPAP
-1032 AAMSGLANT
+1032 ALAST
-1041 D
+1041 S